1 MYNIVGKRG
10 WYFLF
15 SALLLIPG
23 ILSLALPPGGWVTG
37 GSGLRP
43 GIDFT
48 SGSVMD
54 ITFQR
59 SVSQDEVQ
67 QRMEF
72 LGHPEAL
79 IQRTGSRTL
88 LVRTKVLSEDAGGGK
103 SERQVI
109 EDDLTQNVAP
119 VLAVNFDST
128 SPIVAQET
136 VRNAII
142 ALAAASVFILLYIW
156 YAFRRVPRAYRYG
169 ISAILTL
176 IHDTLLVLG
185 VFSILGRVLNMEVNS
200 MFIVGILTVAGYSV
214 NDTIVIFDRIREN
227 VIRYPDRA
235 LDSVVNLSIVETV
248 GRSINTSF
256 TTFTVLLAML
266 LIGGSSIRELL
277 LVVAIGVIVGTYS
290 SIFIASQFVVIWER
304 GEFGR
309 IIGRGRRAGATAA
322 TGLLSILR
330 AAGAVETFKIRG
342 LHRAPLSL
350 VEGPLPR
357 VPGCFVLQQNTCRIW
372 RILSH
377 LRTYAGDRTSKLPLR
392 GCP

>member
-1 MYNIVGKRG
+1 MLNIVGKRG
-10 WYFLF
+10 WYFLI
-15 SALLLIPG
+15 SALLILPGLI
-23 ILSLALPPGGWVTG
+23 SLAMPPGGWLSG
-37 GSGLRP
+37 DSGLRP

-54 ITFQR
+54 ITFER
-59 SVSQDEVQ
+59 SVSQGQVQ
-67 QRMEF
+67 QRMEA

-79 IQRTGSRTL
+79 IQRTGSRTV
-88 LVRTKVLSEDAGGGK
+88 LVRTKVLAEAVGNEK
-103 SERQVI
+103 SERQLI
-109 EDDLTQNVAP
+109 EDDLTKNVAP
-119 VLAVNFDST
+119 IVAVNFDST

-136 VRNAII
+136 VRNAAI

-176 IHDTLLVLG
+176 VHDTLLVLG
-185 VFSILGRVLNMEVNS
+185 IFSILGRVLNMEVNS

-235 LDSVVNLSIVETV
+235 LESTVNLSIVESV

-266 LIGGSSIRELL
+266 LIGGASIRELL
-277 LVVAIGVIVGTYS
+277 LVVSIGVIVGTYS

-304 GEFGR
+304 GEIGR
-309 IIGRGRRAGATAA
+309 LFRRGRRQAGAA
-322 TGLLSILR
+322 
-330 AAGAVETFKIRG
+330 AAG
-342 LHRAPLSL
+342 
-350 VEGPLPR
+350 
-357 VPGCFVLQQNTCRIW
+357 
-372 RILSH
+372 
-377 LRTYAGDRTSKLPLR
+377 
-392 GCP
+392 

>member
-1 MYNIVGKRG
+1 MYDIVAKRG

-23 ILSLALPPGGWVTG
+23 LISLALPPDGWVTG

-54 ITFQR
+54 ITFER

-67 QRMEF
+67 QRMDA

-79 IQRTGSRTL
+79 IQRTGNRSV
-88 LVRTKVLSEDAGGGK
+88 LVRTKVLQAGVGTAK
-103 SERQVI
+103 SERQLI
-109 EDDLTQNVAP
+109 EDDLTQTVAP
-119 VLAVNFDST
+119 VEAVNFDST

-142 ALAAASVFILLYIW
+142 AMAAASVFILLYIW
-156 YAFRRVPRAYRYG
+156 YAFRRVPRSYRYG

-176 IHDTLLVLG
+176 VHDTLLVLG
-185 VFSILGRVLNMEVNS
+185 IFSILGRVLNMEVNS

-290 SIFIASQFVVIWER
+290 SIFVASQFVVIWER
-304 GEFGR
+304 GEIWSIFR
-309 IIGRGRRAGATAA
+309 RGRGRAAAGA
-322 TGLLSILR
+322 TGLLSALGMLGR
-330 AAGAVETFKIRG
+330 
-342 LHRAPLSL
+342 
-350 VEGPLPR
+350 
-357 VPGCFVLQQNTCRIW
+357 
-372 RILSH
+372 
-377 LRTYAGDRTSKLPLR
+377 
-392 GCP
+392 

>member
-10 WYFLF
+10 WYFLV
-15 SALLLIPG
+15 SALIILPGLI
-23 ILSLALPPGGWVTG
+23 SLIVPPGGWATG

-48 SGSVMD
+48 SGSVLD
-54 ITFQR
+54 ITFER
-59 SVSQDEVQ
+59 PVSQGQILD
-67 QRMEF
+67 RMEA

-79 IQRTGSRTL
+79 IQRTGSRSV
-88 LVRTKVLSEDAGGGK
+88 LVRTKVLAEASGSGK
-103 SERQVI
+103 SERQLI
-109 EDDLTQNVAP
+109 EDDLTRNVAP
-119 VLAVNFDST
+119 IAAVNFDST

-136 VRNAII
+136 VRNAIV

-176 IHDTLLVLG
+176 VHDTLLVLG
-185 VFSILGRVLNMEVNS
+185 IFSILGRAINMEVNS

-235 LDSVVNLSIVETV
+235 LDAVVNLSIVETV

-266 LIGGSSIRELL
+266 LIGGASIRELL
-277 LVVAIGVIVGTYS
+277 LVVAIGVLVGTYS
-290 SIFIASQFVVIWER
+290 SIFIASQFIVIWDR
-304 GEFGR
+304 GE
-309 IIGRGRRAGATAA
+309 IGRLFRRRRRRAGAAA
-322 TGLLSILR
+322 
-330 AAGAVETFKIRG
+330 A
-342 LHRAPLSL
+342 
-350 VEGPLPR
+350 
-357 VPGCFVLQQNTCRIW
+357 
-372 RILSH
+372 
-377 LRTYAGDRTSKLPLR
+377 
-392 GCP
+392 